1 MENAANNDDRNI
13 AELASDYVETYIKM
27 AVVNVN
33 QKTADISAVATFS
46 MISGF
51 ILFLFCMF
59 SGIAASIWI
68 GGVLDSY
75 AIGFLL
81 VAVLFVLLLLVL
93 FLSRKKI
100 FYPFIKNLIIK
111 SIYE

>member
-1 MENAANNDDRNI
+1 MENSPNNDDRNM
-13 AELASDYVETYIKM
+13 AELASDYVETYMKI
-27 AVVNVN
+27 AVVNIN
-33 QKTADISAVATFS
+33 QKTADISAVASFS
-46 MISGF
+46 MISGS

-68 GGVLDSY
+68 GGVLNSY

-81 VAVLFVLLLLVL
+81 VGVFFVLLLLVL

-100 FYPFIKNLIIK
+100 FYPFIRNLVIK